1 MIAGPSCQGS
11 RKQARVIHVFR
22 EANKYTDFLAR
33 RGCSMR
39 EDFVIFDAPPS
50 VDLVNLLVSDVNGR
64 FDLRLIAM
72 TLASVA
78 SL

>member
-1 MIAGPSCQGS
+1 
-11 RKQARVIHVFR
+11 
-22 EANKYTDFLAR
+22 
-33 RGCSMR
+33 MR

-64 FDLRLIAM
+64 FDLRLVAM